1 MATRHPEWE
10 NNGGGADGNFTPLE
24 NLAHL
29 LSQMFQINV
38 DIATAEEQSRA
49 REETR
54 TQAINMT
61 LNALRQQA
69 VDVQAELAGAR
80 GGGGARPRQPPKMDQ
95 KSFPKLTLTEDSDTN
110 AQTFR
115 VWETGVLAAVKTN
128 GWEWPAS
135 GYGLIAIMTEGKAG
149 KIAPSLLK
157 RIHDDNENPGG
168 DLRTLAQF
176 LQALKEK
183 VVGHC
188 YQQKARAKFEC
199 KIQGNNESLIS
210 YAGELNELHQ
220 ESYPEPQEQQD
231 ILIDHFIAGL
241 NDREIM
247 KHLVKNRPVTFQQ
260 GLTIAL
266 QQEGFNEQLRL
277 NQARL
282 SNGGYLPLK
291 SLDKRM
297 QGSRRGGPE
306 PMEVDNV
313 NRKARQGKPR
323 NGKPAFKKAGAR
335 RPNKE
340 RLPNKETPKKDARK
354 PRNDKCFECD
364 KPGHI
369 RRDCPKLK
377 RKVNNLQATTEP
389 ENGADKP
396 ESSDQESECEEY
408 ESDFESDSEN

>member
-1 MATRHPEWE
+1 MQ
-10 NNGGGADGNFTPLE
+10 

-29 LSQMFQINV
+29 FSQLFQINV
-38 DIATAEEQSRA
+38 DLATMEDQSRA

-54 TQAINMT
+54 TQAINIS

-69 VDVQAELAGAR
+69 AQAQTDLVNHQNRTRRLEEEVAAR
-80 GGGGARPRQPPKMDQ
+80 GIGGGRPRQPPKMDQ
-95 KSFPKLTLTEDSDTN
+95 KSFPKLTLTEDSDAN
-110 AQTFR
+110 AQMFR

-128 GWEWPAS
+128 SWEWPAS
-135 GYGLIAIMTEGKAG
+135 GYGIIAIMTEGKAG

-157 RIHDDNENPGG
+157 RIHDGNENPNG

-183 VVGHC
+183 IVGHC

-199 KIQGNNESLIS
+199 KIQSSNESLIS

-241 NDREIM
+241 NDKEIM
-247 KHLVKNRPVTFQQ
+247 KHLVKHRPATFQE
-260 GLTIAL
+260 GLTVAL

-282 SNGGYLPLK
+282 NNGGYLPLK

-297 QGSRRGGPE
+297 QGSKRGGVE
-306 PMEVDNV
+306 AMEVDNV
-313 NRKARQGKPR
+313 NRKPKPR
-323 NGKPAFKKAGAR
+323 NFRPVNKKAGAR
-335 RPNKE
+335 RPYKERFPNKE
-340 RLPNKETPKKDARK
+340 RPKKDARK

-377 RKVNNLQATTEP
+377 RKVNNLQATTEAMTDP

-396 ESSDQESECEEY
+396 ENSDEESECEEY
-408 ESDFESDSEN
+408 ESDLESDSEN